1 MNLSMITDRTGT
13 DVTTAATLRT
23 KIQSGQSLTDSE
35 KTAFERGACTITMIN
50 RVENAQKSLSDLLN
64 KYKYTVNISNKTNWT
79 NGEIFNNAN
88 YMRLLQNLRALR
100 NAFYTYNT
108 TPNTPT
114 YIYGYEEANN
124 IEKILVD
131 INSMIESM
139 ESNFREC
146 DTFYCGE

>member
-13 DVTTAATLRT
+13 DVTTAETLRA

-35 KTAFERGACTITMIN
+35 KKAFERGTCTIVMLN
-50 RVENAQKSLSDLLN
+50 RVENAQKSLADLLN
-64 KYKYTVNISNKTNWT
+64 KYKYTVNISNKTNWA
-79 NGEIFNNAN
+79 NGEKFDNAN
-88 YMRLLQNLRALR
+88 YARLLQNLRALR

-108 TPNTPT
+108 TPKTPT
-114 YIYGYEEANN
+114 YIYGYSEAND